1 MHVNF
6 NKKMKAF
13 LMLFLSGML
22 MILSVSAQ
30 TGTTISVRGTITDVA
45 GEPIIG
51 ANILIQGT
59 SSGTVTDF
67 DGNFALQAPSN
78 GVLEVSYIGYQPQTI
93 AINNRTNINIF
104 LEEDQ
109 ELLEEV
115 VVVGY
120 ATGSTRT
127 ISGAVEKISRDDM
140 NAGVIV
146 NPLDALKGK
155 VAGVNIQK
163 TGGDPTAGASIR
175 IRGTTSLSGGNDPLV
190 VIDGAFG
197 DLGLLNAI
205 SPSDIESFTILK
217 DASETAQYGSRG
229 ASGVIV
235 VTTTKGK
242 AGVSSINYDGTFG
255 VDQVY
260 KTIDMLSADGYRKAV
275 TDGGYGNAL
284 DGGASTNFMNEML
297 QTGFT
302 QNHRVSFS
310 GGSADTNFRASL
322 GVIDQKGIIL
332 NNGMQ
337 NYTIKID
344 GSQYFFERKLKLD
357 LGAFGSKRNSRYVN
371 DYQKTFYS
379 AASFNPTLPAAQNEN
394 GTWPEDPNANEVDNP
409 LGRLS
414 IDDRE
419 ENAYLSTNGRLTW
432 YINEALS
439 LSAFGSY
446 TYNSKENMN
455 YIPNNIKQGIRE
467 GRGKAYRGLNN
478 SDIMMGNIQLNYKK
492 LFANSRLDALALV
505 EGQNYSYEGFESNAR
520 GFDTNYFGYNNLKA
534 GALVKYG
541 DVSSY
546 KNEYSLNSF
555 LGRVNYIISDKY
567 IATANIRFDGSSK
580 LGENNKWGFF
590 PSASLAWIMS
600 EEGFLKDVDA
610 VDNFKWRVGYGR
622 TGNQDAISAYNSL
635 SLMGPSG
642 ITTVNGVQ
650 TVTYAYNRNSNPDL
664 KWETKDMFD
673 VGFDAAFF
681 DNKLTAT
688 ADYYYSRTKD
698 LLYEYDVPV
707 PPFVHPRLLANLG
720 EMENSGVELSLGVTP
735 LRTKDMELTIAGN
748 VAFQKNKLLSL
759 SGSYMDQELNAAEYM
774 RLARINGAGFQGG
787 NTYVTYQVVGQPLG
801 VFYLP
806 KSNGIINDGLG
817 TYTYNILNLDDDPS
831 INLSDGGDR
840 YFAGQAIP
848 KVILGTNLS
857 FRYKAFD
864 IQTQLNGGFG
874 HKIYNGTALSYMNM
888 NTFPTYNV
896 LPDAP
901 EKKIFDS
908 EVTDYW
914 LEKGDYLHID
924 YVTLGYNV
932 NVNNLKPWV
941 NGIRITASVDNIH
954 TFTNYSGL
962 SPMINSTTVN
972 SELGLDDKR
981 FYPLSRTYS
990 IGLNINF

>member
-371 DYQKTFYS
+371 DYQKNLLFCSFFQPYS
-379 AASFNPTLPAAQNEN
+379 S
-394 GTWPEDPNANEVDNP
+394 GC
-409 LGRLS
+409 
-414 IDDRE
+414 
-419 ENAYLSTNGRLTW
+419 
-432 YINEALS
+432 
-439 LSAFGSY
+439 
-446 TYNSKENMN
+446 
-455 YIPNNIKQGIRE
+455 
-467 GRGKAYRGLNN
+467 
-478 SDIMMGNIQLNYKK
+478 
-492 LFANSRLDALALV
+492 
-505 EGQNYSYEGFESNAR
+505 
-520 GFDTNYFGYNNLKA
+520 
-534 GALVKYG
+534 
-541 DVSSY
+541 
-546 KNEYSLNSF
+546 
-555 LGRVNYIISDKY
+555 
-567 IATANIRFDGSSK
+567 
-580 LGENNKWGFF
+580 
-590 PSASLAWIMS
+590 S
-600 EEGFLKDVDA
+600 E
-610 VDNFKWRVGYGR
+610 
-622 TGNQDAISAYNSL
+622 
-635 SLMGPSG
+635 
-642 ITTVNGVQ
+642 
-650 TVTYAYNRNSNPDL
+650 
-664 KWETKDMFD
+664 
-673 VGFDAAFF
+673 
-681 DNKLTAT
+681 
-688 ADYYYSRTKD
+688 
-698 LLYEYDVPV
+698 
-707 PPFVHPRLLANLG
+707 
-720 EMENSGVELSLGVTP
+720 
-735 LRTKDMELTIAGN
+735 
-748 VAFQKNKLLSL
+748 
-759 SGSYMDQELNAAEYM
+759 
-774 RLARINGAGFQGG
+774 
-787 NTYVTYQVVGQPLG
+787 
-801 VFYLP
+801 
-806 KSNGIINDGLG
+806 
-817 TYTYNILNLDDDPS
+817 
-831 INLSDGGDR
+831 
-840 YFAGQAIP
+840 
-848 KVILGTNLS
+848 
-857 FRYKAFD
+857 
-864 IQTQLNGGFG
+864 
-874 HKIYNGTALSYMNM
+874 
-888 NTFPTYNV
+888 
-896 LPDAP
+896 
-901 EKKIFDS
+901 
-908 EVTDYW
+908 
-914 LEKGDYLHID
+914 
-924 YVTLGYNV
+924 
-932 NVNNLKPWV
+932 
-941 NGIRITASVDNIH
+941 
-954 TFTNYSGL
+954 
-962 SPMINSTTVN
+962 
-972 SELGLDDKR
+972 
-981 FYPLSRTYS
+981 
-990 IGLNINF
+990 